1 MPSPDTALSQLQE
14 TLNLAKQ
21 YDEEELD
28 EIGQKLVEYFD
39 EDLAS
44 REDWE
49 TQNDEWMKLASQ
61 LIENKSYPWENA
73 ANVKYPLLSTAALQF
88 HARAY
93 PALVNDSNLVK
104 VKTYGRDIDGSKAG
118 KASRIGQFMSYQ
130 LLEEM
135 DEWQEDM
142 DRLLYL
148 VPILGL
154 AYKKSYYSPSK
165 MRNVSELVLPRDLII
180 NYHADNFERATKTH
194 RIWMDQ
200 NELLEYQR
208 AGIFLDIDIPN
219 PQYREHE
226 GIADDI
232 LKIQPVDRE
241 EDLPYEILECHTWW
255 DLDDDGYKEPYTITV
270 DHDSKKVLRIVARYA
285 TDSVTS
291 NPVTGEIIKIDPIEH
306 FTMFPFLPNPESKI
320 YTLGFGSLLGPL
332 NKAVNTLT
340 NQLIDAGTLANLQG
354 GFLGKGVRARGGVIK
369 FKPGHWQQVQ
379 STGDDL
385 KKGIFPLPVKEPSNV
400 LFQLLGMLIQSG
412 ERLASVKDIMV
423 GENPGQNQPYAT
435 TVAVL
440 EQGLKVFVGIY
451 KRLYRALGKEYKK
464 LFRLNFVFLDENKYF
479 NLLDTGDTASVGRE
493 DFDPSNYDVSPNS
506 DPNIVSEAQKMMKA
520 QSLLQKMAAGL
531 PLNPVLVTRQVL
543 EAEGHEDI
551 EELMQ
556 APPPQPD
563 FETKLKMDE
572 FQHRSH
578 LEALEFDLKV
588 ANTQYEAM
596 KDFAQAMSHLA
607 KAAATEAGIDREDIK
622 SMVETLLKQEDSL
635 TKRISAIG
643 QIQSQKEQQQNTGEP
658 SPTGGQG
665 ET

>member
-1 MPSPDTALSQLQE
+1 MAQEDILNQMQE
-14 TLNLAKQ
+14 TTNLVDA
-21 YDEEELD
+21 YDDSTLD
-28 EIGQKLVEYFD
+28 EMGMKLVEDFD
-39 EDLAS
+39 EDLES
-44 REDWE
+44 RSDWE
-49 TQNDEWMKLASQ
+49 EQNDEWMKLASQ
-61 LIENKSYPWENA
+61 LVETKTYPWENA

-93 PALVNDSNLVK
+93 PALVSDGNLVK
-104 VKTYGRDIDGSKAG
+104 VKKFGRDIDGSKTK
-118 KASRIGQFMSYQ
+118 KANRISEYMSYQ

-135 DEWQEDM
+135 PEWQEDM

-154 AYKKSYYSPSK
+154 AYKKTFYSVSK
-165 MRNVSELVLPRDLII
+165 GRNVSELVLPRDLVI
-180 NYHADNFERATKTH
+180 NYHADDFERATKTH
-194 RIWMDQ
+194 RFWMDQ

-208 AGIFLDIDIPN
+208 GGIFRDIDISDPA
-219 PQYREHE
+219 YREHD
-226 GIADDI
+226 GIGDDI
-232 LKIQPVDRE
+232 LKINPSDRA
-241 EDLPYEILECHTWW
+241 DALPYEILECHTWW
-255 DLDDDGYKEPYTITV
+255 DLDNDGYKEPYTITV

-285 TDSVTS
+285 SDGVKTH
-291 NPVTGEIIKIDPIEH
+291 PVTGEIIKIDPIEH

-332 NKAVNTLT
+332 NKAVNTIT

-354 GFLGKGVRARGGVIK
+354 GFLGKGVRVRGGVIK
-369 FKPGHWQQVQ
+369 FKPGLWQQVQ

-385 KKGIFPLPVKEPSNV
+385 RKGIFPLPVKEPSNV

-423 GENPGQNQPYAT
+423 GENPGQNQPYST

-464 LFRLNFVFLDENKYF
+464 IFRLNYVFLDEQKYF
-479 NLLDTGDTASVGRE
+479 NLLDTGEEQQVGRQ
-493 DFDPSNYDVSPNS
+493 DFNPKEYDVSPNS

-520 QSLLQKMAAGL
+520 QSLLQKMQMGM

-551 EELMQ
+551 EMLMQ

-563 FETKLKMDE
+563 FETQLKMDE
-572 FQHRSH
+572 LQHRKQM
-578 LEALEFDLKV
+578 EQMEFQLKV

-596 KDFAQAMSHLA
+596 KDYAQSLAHLA
-607 KAAATEAGIDREDIK
+607 KAAATEAGIERDDIK
-622 SMVETLLKQEDSL
+622 AMVDAIMAQESAV
-635 TKRISAIG
+635 TQRISAIG
-643 QIQSQKEQQQNTGEP
+643 QLQAKQEQQKKESESNGDSE
-658 SPTGGQG
+658 
-665 ET
+665 

>member
-1 MPSPDTALSQLQE
+1 MPSQEQIIDMIQE
-14 TLNLAKQ
+14 TVNLAETQ
-21 YDEEELD
+21 DDDTLEEM
-28 EIGQKLVEYFD
+28 GQKLVEAFD
-39 EDLAS
+39 DDLDS
-44 REDWE
+44 RADWE
-49 TQNDEWMKLASQ
+49 EQNDEWMKLAAQ
-61 LIENKSYPWENA
+61 LIETKTYPWENA

-93 PALVNDSNLVK
+93 PALVPDGDLVK
-104 VKTYGRDIDGSKAG
+104 LRTFGRDDDGQKRKRSNRV
-118 KASRIGQFMSYQ
+118 ASYMSYQ
-130 LLEEM
+130 LTEEM

-148 VPILGL
+148 VPIIGL
-154 AYKKSYYSPSK
+154 AYKKSYWSPSK
-165 MRNVSELVLPRDLII
+165 NRNVSELVLPRDLVI
-180 NYHADNFERATKTH
+180 NYHADDFERATKTH
-194 RIWMDQ
+194 RFWMDQ
-200 NELLEYQR
+200 NELVEYQR
-208 AGIFLDIDIPN
+208 GGIFLDCELPK
-219 PQYREHE
+219 PGHKEHD
-226 GIADDI
+226 GIIDDI
-232 LKIQPVDRE
+232 MKLNTTDRE
-241 EDLPYEILECHTWW
+241 EELPYEILECHTWW
-255 DLDDDGYKEPYTITV
+255 DLDGDGYKEPYTITV
-270 DHDSKKVLRIVARYA
+270 DHESKKVLRIVARFA
-285 TDSVTS
+285 SDGVQI
-291 NPVTGEIIKIDPIEH
+291 NPIDNSIVKIEPIEH

-332 NKAVNTLT
+332 NKAVNTIT

-354 GFLGKGVRARGGVIK
+354 GFLGKGVRVRGGVIK

-385 KKGIFPLPVKEPSNV
+385 RKGIFPLPVKEPSMV
-400 LFQLLGMLIQSG
+400 LFNLLGMLIQSG

-464 LFRLNFVFLDENKYF
+464 LFRLNYVFLDENKYF
-479 NLLDTGDTASVGRE
+479 NLLDTGEQVAVGRE
-493 DFDPSNYDVSPNS
+493 DFNPEDYDVSPNA

-520 QSLLQKMAAGL
+520 QSLLQKMAAGM
-531 PLNPVLVTRQVL
+531 PLNPELVTRQVL

-551 EELMQ
+551 EALMT

-563 FETKLKMDE
+563 FETQLKMEE
-572 FQHRSH
+572 FEHRRQ

-607 KAAATEAGIDREDIK
+607 KAAATEAGIDRDDVK
-622 SMVETLLKQEDSL
+622 AMMDSLLKSEDSL
-635 TKRISAIG
+635 TKRLQAIG
-643 QIQSQKEQQQNTGEP
+643 NIQKQEEAA
-658 SPTGGQG
+658 SPEDKGGQT
-665 ET
+665 ED